1 MTVIYNFKKEVTEHL
16 NCRIGES
23 ISSCVA
29 RKHLAKTKFSMSFH
43 VCLEIFKGIDHF
55 KGSEQFC
62 NKLMKTSF
70 NAGFLLISI
79 SQPEVIS
86 ILEHSLLTRQN
97 FEKLL
102 LS

>member
-1 MTVIYNFKKEVTEHL
+1 MTVIYNFNREVTECL
-16 NCRIGES
+16 NCPIGHS
-23 ISSCVA
+23 ISNC
-29 RKHLAKTKFSMSFH
+29 LAKTKFSVSFY
-43 VCLEIFKGIDHF
+43 VCLEILKGIDHF

-70 NAGFLLISI
+70 NAGFLPISI